1 MQPSEPGFSGL
12 PSAVAHQPGGMAEAV
27 WLAGCDGVVEQAA
40 RAPALRMPR
49 VKARIVIASTV

>member
-1 MQPSEPGFSGL
+1 MPSV
-12 PSAVAHQPGGMAEAV
+12 VAHQPGGMAEAV